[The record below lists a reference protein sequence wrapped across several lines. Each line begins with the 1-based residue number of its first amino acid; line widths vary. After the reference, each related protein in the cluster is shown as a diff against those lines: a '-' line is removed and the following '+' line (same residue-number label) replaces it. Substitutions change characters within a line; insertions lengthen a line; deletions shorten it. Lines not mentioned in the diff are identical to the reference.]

1 MPRPPFRVA
10 MFLSSYAPLFVL
22 LAYVNRNCVWT
33 WGVLMAIAA
42 ASLVGLVLVMLEKR
56 RERGPELRVA
66 HAKPQDGEVLAYIAT
81 YLIPFL
87 GLDLT
92 KSNDIV
98 VFCGF
103 MAVLMLVYVN
113 SNMLL
118 VNPLLSIAGYHA
130 FEITDP
136 DDHVY
141 SLIARRKDLDVG
153 LRIHP
158 AQISR
163 YLRLEVRRE
172 RPRDT

>member
-22 LAYVNRNCVWT
+22 LAYVNRCSAWT
-33 WGVLMAIAA
+33 WRVLVAIAA
-42 ASLVGLVLVMLEKR
+42 ASVLGLALVMLEKA
-56 RERGPELRVA
+56 REQGPELKVA
-66 HAKPQDGEVLAYIAT
+66 HSKPQDGEVLAYIAT

-92 KSNDIV
+92 SSNDIV
-98 VFCGF
+98 LFCGF
-103 MAVLMLVYVN
+103 MTVLMLVYIN

-130 FEITDP
+130 FEVTDP

-141 SLIARRKDLDVG
+141 SLIARRRDLEIG
-153 LRIHP
+153 LRIRP
-158 AQISR
+158 AQINR

-172 RPRDT
+172 RP